1 MKSLNK
7 VNFISKKS
15 NERAEAAGLIKA
27 IHNFEFVILT
37 IMQEKL
43 LTSVDLVSQFLQR
56 KDSNLFE
63 ATTLLEATLLGVKN
77 YRNNFEEAKKSA
89 ETLAKS
95 WGTKAAFRKKRQSRK
110 EKHFGEI

>member
-7 VNFISKKS
+7 INLASKKS
-15 NERAEAAGLIKA
+15 DERAEATGLIKA
-27 IHNFEFVILT
+27 IQNFEFVILT

-110 EKHFGEI
+110 KEAL